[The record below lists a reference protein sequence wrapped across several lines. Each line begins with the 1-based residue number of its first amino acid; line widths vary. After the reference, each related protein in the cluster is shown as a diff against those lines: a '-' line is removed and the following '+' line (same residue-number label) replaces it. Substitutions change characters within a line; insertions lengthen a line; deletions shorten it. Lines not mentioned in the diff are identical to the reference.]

1 MNTVTL
7 HAPMGAGEAEA
18 LADEL
23 QGGLSFRRVT
33 TGDDALA
40 ADLVAR
46 GWRDERLLLL
56 GRQGALEPPEAPAL
70 AEEVPYGHVR
80 GLRDEWL
87 RSEPWASGEQEIRDA
102 HEADRRLFT
111 GTPTRAFAAFE
122 RGRPLAYA
130 LLLDGGR
137 DGMLED
143 VYTTPEA
150 RGRGLAAGVSAAVLH
165 AARAERHELVFV
177 PTDAEGRA
185 RSLYE
190 RLGFEPLAIDHRLM
204 KGDT

>member
-1 MNTVTL
+1 
-7 HAPMGAGEAEA
+7 
-18 LADEL
+18 
-23 QGGLSFRRVT
+23 
-33 TGDDALA
+33 
-40 ADLVAR
+40 
-46 GWRDERLLLL
+46 
-56 GRQGALEPPEAPAL
+56 
-70 AEEVPYGHVR
+70 VPYGHVR

-102 HEADRRLFT
+102 HEADRRLFS

-122 RGRPLAYA
+122 RGRPSAYA

-150 RGRGLAAGVSAAVLH
+150 RGRGLAAGVIAAVLH

-177 PTDAEGRA
+177 PTDAGGRA

-204 KGDT
+204 KGQP